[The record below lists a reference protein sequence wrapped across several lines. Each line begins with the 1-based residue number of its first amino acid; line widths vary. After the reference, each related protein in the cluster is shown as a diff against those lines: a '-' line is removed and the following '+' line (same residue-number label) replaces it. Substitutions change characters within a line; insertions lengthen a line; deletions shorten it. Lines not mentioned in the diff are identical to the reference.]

1 MTAGA
6 RRPAVRQILTV
17 LTLLA
22 LTGAGVLLGRAAYLR
37 AKAALAS
44 VLIRKAWDKTARTSR
59 PVRAWSWADTHPVA
73 RLVIPTL
80 DFDEIVLEGA
90 SGEALAFAPARM
102 MNGAAPGEPGNIILA
117 GHRTSSFRPL
127 EHVRTGDR
135 IILEWSAGRQGR
147 TIVRTYA
154 VSEVAVVERTD
165 LRHLAPTVTDA
176 LTLVTC
182 YPFGYGARSPRR
194 FIVRALP
201 VGGATS
207 PLSASAS
214 ASVSVSVSVA
224 VSVAVY
230 VAASLSPS
238 PAPSP
243 RHRRSWATRRAAP
256 ATRA

>member
-1 MTAGA
+1 MTAMA
-6 RRPAVRQILTV
+6 WRPAVRQVLTV

-22 LTGAGVLLGRAAYLR
+22 LTGAGVLLGRAVYLR
-37 AKAALAS
+37 VKAVLAS
-44 VLIRKAWDKTARTSR
+44 VLIRKAWDATARTGQ

-90 SGEALAFAPARM
+90 SGEALAFGPARM
-102 MNGAAPGEPGNIILA
+102 TNGAAPGEPGNIILA

-127 EHVRTGDR
+127 ERVRTGDR
-135 IILEWSAGRQGR
+135 IILEWSTGQQGR
-147 TIVRTYA
+147 TIARTYA
-154 VSEVAVVERTD
+154 VSEVVVVERTD

-182 YPFGYGARSPRR
+182 FPFGYGARSPRR

-207 PLSASAS
+207 LLSASASAS
-214 ASVSVSVSVA
+214 ASVSASVSA
-224 VSVAVY
+224 PA
-230 VAASLSPS
+230 AASLSPA